1 MRPTMLI
8 RVAWLKLHIDV
19 QRESGFD
26 SAGEL
31 RFQRSRMCGGTAAD
45 MKILWR
51 RSRSVLWLLAFAVCA
66 NASAQTDTKVD
77 RHGAW
82 GAAVKPRDPA
92 VIIRMFDGN
101 EDGKIDRTEYQFEI
115 VKAFITLDQN
125 RDDYLEPKE
134 MPGMD
139 KSAFDKADKD
149 TDGRLS
155 TYEFV
160 TADSLKFDEID
171 TNSDGFVTET
181 EIAGHQKRH

>member
-1 MRPTMLI
+1 MRGRM
-8 RVAWLKLHIDV
+8 VAEVNIYW
-19 QRESGFD
+19 RGSG
-26 SAGEL
+26 
-31 RFQRSRMCGGTAAD
+31 
-45 MKILWR
+45 
-51 RSRSVLWLLAFAVCA
+51 SVLWLLAFAVCA
-66 NASAQTDTKVD
+66 NAGAQSGAKGD
-77 RHGAW
+77 RREAW

-101 EDGKIDRTEYQFEI
+101 GDGKIDRTEYQYEI
-115 VKAFITLDQN
+115 VKAFIALDQN
-125 RDDYLEPKE
+125 RDDQLEPKE

-139 KSAFDKADKD
+139 KSAFDKADKN